1 LPRSPT
7 PSPRRSGHW
16 KPTAQGGQPLRA
28 GSRNQR
34 IEPSVD
40 EGRLF
45 RQTGEISGASDLLVI
60 EIERCSHL
68 HQLYITIQ
76 MFRRGDESDLR
87 RAGEEWPA
95 GSLLSDSW
103 LYS

>member
-1 LPRSPT
+1 
-7 PSPRRSGHW
+7 
-16 KPTAQGGQPLRA
+16 
-28 GSRNQR
+28 
-34 IEPSVD
+34 VD

-103 LYS
+103 LYSSSESRRRHGLLSDLRSQP